1 MPETS
6 DAPQPQHRRLR
17 LREVADLDDT
27 AFSDY
32 LQDRFDHLVT
42 AAIADA
48 AGYLRP
54 AQHDLLHAPGR
65 LHALRDALTFAEGD
79 LQVAVERMTY
89 RRDPRAARTS
99 RQLRQV
105 RTALHQVHREAAA
118 LRRAESRTRDAAE
131 GTAST
136 DTVTT
141 ARGWLAHAYPA
152 RFTQVL
158 AQAQAAAGLPAR
170 PLAKDI
176 FDTIEEGWADG
187 HLTAPSTPGV
197 EQLLARGVV
206 AFRSAVADDAR
217 DQNDRDP
224 ALRHPLLQR
233 RWNTALE
240 ELATLT
246 VPLARA
252 SSPSALGALPGDF
265 FHLPEQDAFKI
276 LNARR
281 FLVAIWQRRAEHTR
295 LIHQYAGTVT
305 DRRRAAPDHDLR
317 FQALDAALDR
327 LVAEHPAAA
336 ARILARLRPYA
347 AADGRLEEDVFTP
360 ALRAQAKREVL
371 ADLAAI
377 RRPDVVLPSA
387 IASRPV
393 LAATA
398 ALAAR

>member
-1 MPETS
+1 MPATS
-6 DAPQPQHRRLR
+6 DAAQPQHRRLR

-65 LHALRDALTFAEGD
+65 LHDLRDALTFAEGD

-89 RRDPRAARTS
+89 HRDPRAARTS

-105 RTALHQVHREAAA
+105 RTALHQVHRESAA
-118 LRRAESRTRDAAE
+118 LRRAENRARDAAA

-152 RFTQVL
+152 RFTQLL
-158 AQAQAAAGLPAR
+158 AQAQAAAGLPVR

-176 FDTIEEGWADG
+176 FDTIEEGWADS
-187 HLTAPSTPGV
+187 HLTAPSTPGL

-233 RWNTALE
+233 RWNTALD

-246 VPLARA
+246 VPVARA
-252 SSPSALGALPGDF
+252 SSPSALGALPSDF
-265 FHLPEQDAFKI
+265 SHLPEPDAFKI

-305 DRRRAAPDHDLR
+305 DWRRAAPDHDLR
-317 FQALDAALDR
+317 SQALDAALDR

-336 ARILARLRPYA
+336 ARILARLRPHA
-347 AADGRLEEDVFTP
+347 TADGRLEEDVFTP

-377 RRPDVVLPSA
+377 RRPDIVLPSA
-387 IASRPV
+387 LAPRPV

>member
-1 MPETS
+1 MTATS
-6 DAPQPQHRRLR
+6 DTPQHQHRRLR

-32 LQDRFDHLVT
+32 LQDRFDNLVT

-48 AGYLRP
+48 ASYLRP
-54 AQHDLLHAPGR
+54 AQHDLLHAPDR
-65 LHALRDALTFAEGD
+65 LHDLRDALTFAEGD

-89 RRDPRAARTS
+89 RRDPRAARTT

-105 RTALHQVHREAAA
+105 RTARHQVHRETAD
-118 LRRAESRTRDAAE
+118 LRRAEDRTREAAAV
-131 GTAST
+131 TPST

-152 RFTQVL
+152 RFAQLL
-158 AQAQAAAGLPAR
+158 AQAHVAAGLPAR

-187 HLTAPSTPGV
+187 HLTAPITPGV
-197 EQLLARGVV
+197 EHLLAKGVV
-206 AFRSAVADDAR
+206 AVRSTVADDAR
-217 DQNDRDP
+217 DQNNRDP

-240 ELATLT
+240 ELVSLT
-246 VPLARA
+246 VPVARA
-252 SSPSALGALPGDF
+252 SSPSALGALPRDF
-265 FHLPEQDAFKI
+265 SGLPEQDAFKI

-295 LIHQYAGTVT
+295 LVHQYAGTVT
-305 DRRRAAPDHDLR
+305 ERRRAAPDHDLR
-317 FQALDAALDR
+317 SQALDETLDR

-347 AADGRLEEDVFTP
+347 TADGRLEEDVFTP

-387 IASRPV
+387 IAPRRG

>member
-1 MPETS
+1 MPATS
-6 DAPQPQHRRLR
+6 DSLQPQHRRLR

-32 LQDRFDHLVT
+32 LRDRFDHLVT

-54 AQHDLLHAPGR
+54 SQHDLLHAPDH
-65 LHALRDALTFAEGD
+65 LHDLRDALTFAEGD

-105 RTALHQVHREAAA
+105 RTALHQVHRQAAA
-118 LRRAESRTRDAAE
+118 LRRTEDRTRDAAAE
-131 GTAST
+131 SPST
-136 DTVTT
+136 DTVATT
-141 ARGWLAHAYPA
+141 RSWLAHAYPA
-152 RFTQVL
+152 RFTQLL
-158 AQAQAAAGLPAR
+158 AQAHVAAGLPAR
-170 PLAKDI
+170 PLAEDV

-197 EQLLARGVV
+197 EQLLTRGVV

-240 ELATLT
+240 ELVSLT
-246 VPLARA
+246 VPVARA

-265 FHLPEQDAFKI
+265 SGLPEEDAFKI

-295 LIHQYAGTVT
+295 LIRQYAGTVT
-305 DRRRAAPDHDLR
+305 DRRRTAPDHELR
-317 FQALDAALDR
+317 SQALDAALDR

-336 ARILARLRPYA
+336 ARILARLRTYA
-347 AADGRLEEDVFTP
+347 TTDGRLEPEVFTP

-377 RRPDVVLPSA
+377 RRLDIVLPSA
-387 IASRPV
+387 IVPRPV

>member
-1 MPETS
+1 MPATS
-6 DAPQPQHRRLR
+6 DSLQPQHRRLR
-17 LREVADLDDT
+17 LREVSDLDDN
-27 AFSDY
+27 AFSGY

-42 AAIADA
+42 AVIADA

-65 LHALRDALTFAEGD
+65 LHDLRDALTFSEGD

-105 RTALHQVHREAAA
+105 RTARHQVHRETAP
-118 LRRAESRTRDAAE
+118 LRRAEDRTRDAAAE
-131 GTAST
+131 STST

-141 ARGWLAHAYPA
+141 TRSWLAHAYPA
-152 RFTQVL
+152 RFTQLL
-158 AQAQAAAGLPAR
+158 AQAHVAAGLPAR

-197 EQLLARGVV
+197 EQLLAKGVV
-206 AFRSAVADDAR
+206 AFRSAVADDVR
-217 DQNDRDP
+217 DQNHRDP

-240 ELATLT
+240 ELVSLT
-246 VPLARA
+246 VSVARA
-252 SSPSALGALPGDF
+252 SSPSALGALPSDF
-265 FHLPEQDAFKI
+265 PGLPEEDAFKI

-295 LIHQYAGTVT
+295 LIRQYAGTVT
-305 DRRRAAPDHDLR
+305 DRRRTAPDHELR
-317 FQALDAALDR
+317 SQALDAALDR

-347 AADGRLEEDVFTP
+347 TTDGRLEQAVFTP

-377 RRPDVVLPSA
+377 RRPDIVLPSA
-387 IASRPV
+387 IAPRPV

>member
-1 MPETS
+1 MPATS
-6 DAPQPQHRRLR
+6 DSLQPQHRRLR

-32 LQDRFDHLVT
+32 LRDRFDHLVT

-54 AQHDLLHAPGR
+54 SQHDLLHAPDH
-65 LHALRDALTFAEGD
+65 LHDLRDALTFADGD

-118 LRRAESRTRDAAE
+118 LRRAEDGARAAAE
-131 GTAST
+131 SPST
-136 DTVTT
+136 DRVTT
-141 ARGWLAHAYPA
+141 TRSWLAHAYPA
-152 RFTQVL
+152 RFTQLL
-158 AQAQAAAGLPAR
+158 AQAHVAAGLPAR
-170 PLAKDI
+170 PLTKDV

-187 HLTAPSTPGV
+187 HLTASSTPGV
-197 EQLLARGVV
+197 EQLLAKGVV

-240 ELATLT
+240 ELVSLT
-246 VPLARA
+246 VPVARA

-265 FHLPEQDAFKI
+265 PGLPEEDAFKI

-281 FLVAIWQRRAEHTR
+281 FLVAIWQRRAENTR
-295 LIHQYAGTVT
+295 LIRQYAGTVT
-305 DRRRAAPDHDLR
+305 DRRRTAPDHELR
-317 FQALDAALDR
+317 SQALDAALDR

-347 AADGRLEEDVFTP
+347 TTDGRLELEVFTP

-371 ADLAAI
+371 ADLATI
-377 RRPDVVLPSA
+377 RRPDIVLPSA
-387 IASRPV
+387 IAPRPV
-393 LAATA
+393 LVATA

>member
-1 MPETS
+1 MPATS
-6 DAPQPQHRRLR
+6 DSLQPQHRRLR

-42 AAIADA
+42 AGIADA
-48 AGYLRP
+48 VGYLRP
-54 AQHDLLHAPGR
+54 AQHDLLHATGR
-65 LHALRDALTFAEGD
+65 LHDLRDALTFAEGD

-105 RTALHQVHREAAA
+105 RTARHQVHRETAA
-118 LRRAESRTRDAAE
+118 LRRAEDRSGAVA
-131 GTAST
+131 GTPST

-152 RFTQVL
+152 RFTQLLV
-158 AQAQAAAGLPAR
+158 QAQADAGLPAR
-170 PLAKDI
+170 PLAKGV

-197 EQLLARGVV
+197 EQLLAKGVV

-240 ELATLT
+240 ELVSLT
-246 VPLARA
+246 VPVARA
-252 SSPSALGALPGDF
+252 SSPSALGALSGDF
-265 FHLPEQDAFKI
+265 PGLPEEDAFKI

-295 LIHQYAGTVT
+295 LIRQYAGTVT
-305 DRRRAAPDHDLR
+305 DRRRVAPDHDLR
-317 FQALDAALDR
+317 SRALDAALDR

-347 AADGRLEEDVFTP
+347 TTDGRLEPEVFTP

-387 IASRPV
+387 IAPRPV

-398 ALAAR
+398 ALVAR

>member
-1 MPETS
+1 MPATS
-6 DAPQPQHRRLR
+6 DSLQPQHRRLR

-65 LHALRDALTFAEGD
+65 LHDLRDALTFAEGD

-89 RRDPRAARTS
+89 RGDPRAARTS

-105 RTALHQVHREAAA
+105 RTARHQVHRETAA
-118 LRRAESRTRDAAE
+118 LRRAEDRSGAVA
-131 GTAST
+131 GTPST

-152 RFTQVL
+152 RFTQLL
-158 AQAQAAAGLPAR
+158 AQAQADAGLPAR

-187 HLTAPSTPGV
+187 HLTTPSTPGV

-206 AFRSAVADDAR
+206 AFRSVVADDAR

-233 RWNTALE
+233 RWNMALE
-240 ELATLT
+240 ELVSLT
-246 VPLARA
+246 VPVACA
-252 SSPSALGALPGDF
+252 SSASALGALPSDF
-265 FHLPEQDAFKI
+265 SGLPEQEAFKI

-317 FQALDAALDR
+317 SQALDAALDR

-347 AADGRLEEDVFTP
+347 TADGRLEEDVFTP

-371 ADLAAI
+371 ADLAAV
-377 RRPDVVLPSA
+377 RRPDIVLPSA
-387 IASRPV
+387 IAPRPV
-393 LAATA
+393 LASTA
-398 ALAAR
+398 VLAAR

>member
-1 MPETS
+1 MPATTHS
-6 DAPQPQHRRLR
+6 PQPQHRRLR

-27 AFSDY
+27 AFTDY
-32 LQDRFDHLVT
+32 LHDRFDHLVT

-54 AQHDLLHAPGR
+54 AQHDLLHTPGR
-65 LHALRDALTFAEGD
+65 LHDLRDALTFAEGD
-79 LQVAVERMTY
+79 LQVAAERMTY
-89 RRDPRAARTS
+89 RRDPRTARTS

-105 RTALHQVHREAAA
+105 RTALHQVHRETAA
-118 LRRAESRTRDAAE
+118 LRRAEARTRDAAA
-131 GTAST
+131 GTPAT

-152 RFTQVL
+152 RFTQLL

-187 HLTAPSTPGV
+187 HITAPSTPGV
-197 EQLLARGVV
+197 EQMLAKGVV

-217 DQNDRDP
+217 NQNDRDP

-233 RWNTALE
+233 RWNTALD

-246 VPLARA
+246 VPVAHA

-265 FHLPEQDAFKI
+265 SHMPEQDAFKI

-305 DRRRAAPDHDLR
+305 DRRRVAPDHDLR
-317 FQALDAALDR
+317 SQALDAALDR

-347 AADGRLEEDVFTP
+347 TADGRLEEDVFTP

-371 ADLAAI
+371 ADLGAI
-377 RRPDVVLPSA
+377 RRPDTVLPSA
-387 IASRPV
+387 IVPRPV
-393 LAATA
+393 IAATA